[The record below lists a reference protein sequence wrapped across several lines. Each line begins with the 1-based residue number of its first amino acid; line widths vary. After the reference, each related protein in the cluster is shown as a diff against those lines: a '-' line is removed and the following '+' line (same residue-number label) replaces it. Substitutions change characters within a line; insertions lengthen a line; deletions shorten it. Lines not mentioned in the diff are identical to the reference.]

1 MPVYGIK
8 NLNDRLHRMRNDLYT
23 KIPKRIGQDAENHFR
38 DSFKKGGFT
47 DHALVKWKAR
57 ARPPR
62 TKGGKEKPHTIL
74 YNHGLLRNSV
84 RLVRYTWND
93 IQVVAGGPHVPY
105 AQIHNEG
112 GTINKTVNVRAF
124 DRRGHMRKNKRG
136 KRVPVKPAQVS
147 AFTRHM
153 HTVIPRRQ
161 FMGDSFVLRQTMRK
175 TILRTIAD
183 AANR

>member
-47 DHALVKWKAR
+47 DRAFVPWKPR

-62 TKGGKEKPHTIL
+62 TKSGKEKPHTIL

-84 RLVRYTWND
+84 RLVRFDWNN
-93 IQVVAGGPHVPY
+93 IQVIAGGPHVPY

-112 GTINKTVNVRAF
+112 GTISKTVSVRGF
-124 DRRGHMRKNKRG
+124 DRRAHLRRTKRG
-136 KRVPVKPAQVS
+136 KRVRVGPSTVGAY
-147 AFTRHM
+147 TRHM

-161 FMGDSFVLRQTMRK
+161 FMGNSYELRQTMRK
-175 TILRTIAD
+175 TILRTIAE